1 MQVQEGAQGAYQ
13 QVASAAP
20 LQRVVE
26 YGQAAAAKATEQ
38 AQAAY
43 ECAPPRRSY
52 WVQGRVELRV
62 VQQQACM
69 SAVKQFVRADASLG
83 CAPSPRFGG

>member
-1 MQVQEGAQGAYQ
+1 MRCLYGGLNVEPAGLQVQEGAQGAYQ

-43 ECAPPRRSY
+43 ECAPP
-52 WVQGRVELRV
+52 QG
-62 VQQQACM
+62 
-69 SAVKQFVRADASLG
+69 
-83 CAPSPRFGG
+83 FG